1 MILRKWIVVVVVSGV
16 CGEAGD
22 KCGPDTTGLYIIAHE
37 ATISSP
43 LGRLHHACGL
53 ERCLCGCP
61 ARHQSVTLVIDLFW
75 IHPEYMVI
83 KVHLRN
89 PSTRPSFS
97 KPRRV
102 ENRLLCPNGLPLHSR
117 RLHARCMHQI
127 KT

>member
-1 MILRKWIVVVVVSGV
+1 MVVVSGV
-16 CGEAGD
+16 CGEAGY
-22 KCGPDTTGLYIIAHE
+22 KGGPGTAGLYII

-61 ARHQSVTLVIDLFW
+61 ARHQSVTAVIDLLW
-75 IHPEYMVI
+75 IHPECMVI

-102 ENRLLCPNGLPLHSR
+102 ENRPLCPNGRSLHSR
-117 RLHARCMHQI
+117 RLHARCMRQI
-127 KT
+127 KTQTWEGHG